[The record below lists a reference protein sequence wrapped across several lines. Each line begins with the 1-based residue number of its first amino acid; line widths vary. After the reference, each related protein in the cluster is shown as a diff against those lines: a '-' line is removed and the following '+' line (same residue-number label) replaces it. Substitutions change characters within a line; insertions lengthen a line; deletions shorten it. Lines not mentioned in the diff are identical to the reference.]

1 MTIKIIAC
9 EVMKKELLSITPI
22 LDVEFEFISM
32 NLHLYPEKLRKEL
45 QCIIE
50 RSTGYSR
57 IILAFGLC
65 GGAAKGLVATDCIL
79 TIPKVHDCISIF
91 LDSGKL
97 NQGVFEKKVG
107 TFYLSCGYMSS
118 EKSILAEHERIK
130 DKYGEKKAL
139 KVLSRMYEGYN
150 QILFIKTGCCSEK
163 VDIRQSGEIA
173 KLLNLRHDTIKG
185 SNTFIEGIVNGPW
198 DNNKFINKSPGGIL
212 KEEDFNI
219 GIN

>member
-1 MTIKIIAC
+1 MTMKIIAC
-9 EVMKKELLSITPI
+9 EVMKKELLSITPV

-65 GGAAKGLVATDCIL
+65 GGAAKGLVPTHCTL

-97 NQGVFEKKVG
+97 NQGIYEKKTG
-107 TFYLSCGYMSS
+107 TFYLSCGYMNS
-118 EKSILAEHERIK
+118 EKSILAEHNRIK

-163 VDIRQSGEIA
+163 ADIEQSEEIA
-173 KLLNLRHDTIKG
+173 KLLNLSHDTIKG
-185 SNTFIEGIVNGPW
+185 SDTFIEQIVKGPW
-198 DNNKFINKSPGGIL
+198 DNDKFINISPGGIV
-212 KEEDFNI
+212 KEDDFNI
-219 GIN
+219 GIK

>member
-22 LDVEFEFISM
+22 LDVEYEFISM
-32 NLHLYPEKLRKEL
+32 NLHLNPEKLRTEL
-45 QCIIE
+45 QRIIE
-50 RSTGYSR
+50 KSTGYSR

-91 LDSGKL
+91 LDSDKL
-97 NQGVFEKKVG
+97 NEGVFQKKTG
-107 TFYLSCGYMSS
+107 TFYLSCGYMNS
-118 EKSILAEHERIK
+118 EKSILSEHARIK
-130 DKYGEKKAL
+130 EKYGEKKAL

-163 VDIRQSGEIA
+163 ADIHKSGEVA
-173 KLLNLRHDTIKG
+173 KLLNLSHNTIKG
-185 SNTFIEGIVNGPW
+185 SNSYIEGIVKGPW
-198 DNNKFINKSPGGIL
+198 DNDKFINISASGIV
-212 KEEDFNI
+212 KGEDFNTYI
-219 GIN
+219 

>member
-9 EVMKKELLSITPI
+9 EVMKKELLSIKPA
-22 LDVEFEFISM
+22 LNVEYEFISM
-32 NLHLYPEKLRKEL
+32 NLHLYPDKLRREL

-91 LDSGKL
+91 LNSGKL
-97 NQGVFEKKVG
+97 NEGVYEKKIG
-107 TFYLSCGYMSS
+107 TFYLSCGYMNS
-118 EKSILAEHERIK
+118 EKSILSEHTRIK
-130 DKYGEKKAL
+130 DKYGEVKAL
-139 KVLSRMYEGYN
+139 KVLKRMYEGYN

-163 VDIRQSGEIA
+163 TDIQKSGEVA
-173 KLLNLRHDTIKG
+173 KLLNLSHNTIKG
-185 SNTFIEGIVNGPW
+185 SNYYIEGIVKGPW
-198 DNNKFINKSPGGIL
+198 DNDKFINISPSGSL
-212 KEEDFNI
+212 KEEDFN
-219 GIN
+219 N

>member
-9 EVMKKELLSITPI
+9 EVMKKELLSIKQT
-22 LDVEFEFISM
+22 LDVEYEFISM
-32 NLHLYPEKLRKEL
+32 NLHLYPEKLRREI
-45 QCIIE
+45 QCIID

-97 NQGVFEKKVG
+97 NEGVYKKKIG
-107 TFYLSCGYMSS
+107 TFYLSCGYMNS
-118 EKSILAEHERIK
+118 EKSILSEHTRIK
-130 DKYGEKKAL
+130 YKYGEVKAL
-139 KVLSRMYEGYN
+139 KVLKRMYEGYD

-163 VDIRQSGEIA
+163 ADIQKSGEVA
-173 KLLNLRHDTIKG
+173 KLLNLNYNTIKG
-185 SNTFIEGIVNGPW
+185 SNSYIEGIVKGPW
-198 DNNKFINKSPGGIL
+198 NNDKFINISPFGSL
-212 KEEDFNI
+212 KEDDFNTYI
-219 GIN
+219 K

>member
-1 MTIKIIAC
+1 MAIKIIAC
-9 EVMKKELLSITPI
+9 EVMKKELLSIMKVP
-22 LDVEFEFISM
+22 DVEYEFVSM

-91 LDSGKL
+91 LDSDKL
-97 NQGVFEKKVG
+97 NEGVYEKKIG
-107 TFYLSCGYMSS
+107 TFYLSCGYMNS
-118 EKSILAEHERIK
+118 EKSILAEHRRVE

-139 KVLSRMYEGYN
+139 KVLKRMYEGYN
-150 QILFIKTGCCSEK
+150 RILFIKTGCCSEK
-163 VDIRQSGEIA
+163 ADIQKSGEVA
-173 KLLNLRHDTIKG
+173 KLLNLSHDTIKG
-185 SNTFIEGIVNGPW
+185 SNTFIEEIVKGPW
-198 DNNKFINKSPGGIL
+198 DNKKFINISPGGIL

-219 GIN
+219 ATN